1 MWRTWGDRLGAA
13 GGFTVL
19 LTVSWYAL
27 GRQSGSVQS
36 RWVDWASTNVVNLAD
51 HPVFALILSAF
62 VGESGL
68 GQWLALAA
76 VGLAATG
83 WVFGAWRT
91 ALLVSAAHVI
101 GTYLSEGVLAA
112 RIAAHLAPRSDLY
125 IRDVGPSYVVI
136 AGLAAAVAYGRWAG
150 RVPAAIGF
158 TLMAPGSFA
167 GLPGLDVA
175 AIGHLCSVLV
185 ALCLG
190 WFLLPGRRPAKVRR
204 RRAGPIRG
212 RQRVTAPP

>member
-1 MWRTWGDRLGAA
+1 MWRTWGDRLGVAA
-13 GGFTVL
+13 GFTVL

-27 GRQSGSVQS
+27 GEQSNRVQS
-36 RWVDWASTNVVNLAD
+36 LLVDWASTSVVNLAD
-51 HPVFALILSAF
+51 HPVSALILSAF

-68 GQWLALAA
+68 GWWLGLAA

-91 ALLVSAAHVI
+91 ALLVFTAHVV
-101 GTYLSEGVLAA
+101 GTYLSEGVLAV
-112 RIAAHLAPRSDLY
+112 RIASHLAPRSDLD

-150 RVPAAIGF
+150 RIPAAIGL

-167 GLPGLDVA
+167 GLPALDVA
-175 AIGHLCSVLV
+175 AIGHVCSVLV
-185 ALCLG
+185 ALC
-190 WFLLPGRRPAKVRR
+190 
-204 RRAGPIRG
+204 
-212 RQRVTAPP
+212 

>member
-1 MWRTWGDRLGAA
+1 MWRRWGDRLGAA
-13 GGFTVL
+13 AGFTVP
-19 LTVSWYAL
+19 LTVSWYAV

-36 RWVDWASTNVVNLAD
+36 LVVDWASTNVVNLTD
-51 HPVFALILSAF
+51 HPLSALISSAF

-68 GQWLALAA
+68 GQWLGLAA

-91 ALLVSAAHVI
+91 ALLVFTAHVI
-101 GTYLSEGVLAA
+101 GTYLSEGVLAV
-112 RIAAHLAPRSDLY
+112 RIAAHLAPPFDLH

-150 RVPAAIGF
+150 RIPGAIGL

-167 GLPGLDVA
+167 GLPSLDVA
-175 AIGHLCSVLV
+175 AIGHLCAVLV
-185 ALCLG
+185 AVCLG
-190 WFLLPGRRPAKVRR
+190 WFLLPGRHPAKVSR

-212 RQRVTAPP
+212 DQRVTAPR